1 MSKGKLVN
9 SAMPIDSNPR
19 KAQAGWPPV
28 VVCGI
33 YRTGV
38 NLMRDLVRRGVA
50 VTGIDYNPR
59 QTGFRSKYGSSV
71 LCPNPDGAPSDWLSF
86 MRRLAASAGA
96 KPVLIPT
103 SDAFV
108 SAMARHREELSHD
121 FLFFHDSAALQEKF
135 ATKEEQYELA
145 RANGMCAPRT
155 RFARSHQEVV
165 AFAVDA
171 QFPCLI
177 KPKRT
182 RDWEKPGHPFMN
194 KKVAIASSPDELA
207 AKYGLIAGI
216 DPEVV
221 VQEIAMGPDTAKL
234 YYLCCY
240 SHDGKKIGASMARVL
255 RTSPN
260 PMLFGTSAVSEP
272 AWDAE
277 AVEMCDAFL
286 RRIGYRGLCEIEL
299 KRDSRGGKLMFIEA
313 NARYTASGDFAHHA
327 GVDLAWL
334 HYLDL
339 IGKPVTPVT
348 QNGRMFRHIDLV
360 QDFGGAINYH
370 RAGLLTWRKFIWAY
384 RPPVA
389 FFDLDLRDGR
399 LALET
404 FRRLARLAG
413 GYILRSALRKKPAQP
428 LEIPDFASH
437 PRR

>member
-1 MSKGKLVN
+1 MS
-9 SAMPIDSNPR
+9 SDPNPS
-19 KAQAGWPPV
+19 KAQPGWPPV
-28 VVCGI
+28 VVAGI

-38 NLMRDLVRRGVA
+38 NLMRDLVGRGVA

-59 QTGFRSKYGSSV
+59 QMGFRSVYGRAA
-71 LCPNPDGAPSDWLSF
+71 LCPNPDTAPSDWLSF
-86 MRRLAASAGA
+86 MRRLAAKANA

-108 SAMARHREELSHD
+108 SALARHRESLSRD
-121 FLFFHDSAALQEKF
+121 FLFFHEAAALQEKF

-145 RANGMCAPRT
+145 RAHGMCAPQT
-155 RFARSHQEVV
+155 RFARSRKEVV
-165 AFAVDA
+165 EFAAGA

-182 RDWEKPGHPFMN
+182 RDWEKPDHPFMN
-194 KKVAIASSPDELA
+194 KKVALASSPDELA
-207 AKYGLIAGI
+207 AKYDLIAGI

-221 VQEIAMGPDTAKL
+221 VQEIVLGADTAKL
-234 YYLCCY
+234 YYLCCFGR
-240 SHDGKKIGASMARVL
+240 DGKKLGASMARVL

-277 AVEMCDAFL
+277 AVAMCDAFL
-286 RRIGYRGLCEIEL
+286 RRIEYRGLCEIEL
-299 KRDSRGGKLMFIEA
+299 KRDSRSEKLMFIEA

-339 IGKPVTPVT
+339 IGQPVTPVT
-348 QNGRMFRHIDLV
+348 QNDRAFRHIDLV

-370 RAGLLTWRKFIWAY
+370 RAGLLTWREFLWAY

-389 FFDLDLRDGR
+389 FFDLDLRDWR
-399 LALET
+399 LAGET
-404 FRRLARLAG
+404 LRRLARLAA
-413 GYILRSALRKKPAQP
+413 GYVLRSALRKKPAQTI
-428 LEIPDFASH
+428 EIPEDAPH